1 MKHFSFF
8 INPGFKRVSAS
19 DTDANVLSSAYLSP
33 DGLRLVLV
41 FINTSATA
49 SSFMNLSLGT
59 FSVGSSSVY
68 QTAGTNTYAGT
79 NTFLSLGSLA
89 SPQTLP
95 PQSVTTVVLDKFVAV
110 GAAANP
116 LPAPN
121 ATNIAF
127 SAPLSWTPGSNAVT
141 HAVYL
146 GVNSNAVAQATPT
159 SPQFLG
165 FVTNASF
172 YPPLFGG
179 TSYFWRVD
187 EIAGAYTNTGSV
199 WSFSTGPAPALLHQ
213 YSFSETGGVNT
224 ADAVGGPAWAGTLP
238 GGGALSGGQLT
249 LASASSQYASL
260 PAGIVSSLNNF
271 TIMAWVNLASTA
283 NWVRLFD
290 FGNNTTV
297 YMFLAPQNG
306 STGKVRYAITTGSTG
321 GEQQINCNYTLSTG
335 AWHQLAVTL
344 NGATGILYIDG
355 VPVGT
360 NNAMT
365 LTPSGLG
372 GTANNYIGKSQW
384 SDPTLNGQIDEFRIF
399 SVALPAAQIAAT
411 YALGPDVLFSA
422 NSPIVSLQPSPTNL
436 TVSWPVANA
445 DYALQST
452 TNLASGYWVTVTSP
466 APQIVNTN
474 YLFTL
479 PATNT
484 MQFFRLSK

>member
-1 MKHFSFF
+1 M
-8 INPGFKRVSAS
+8 
-19 DTDANVLSSAYLSP
+19 
-33 DGLRLVLV
+33 
-41 FINTSATA
+41 
-49 SSFMNLSLGT
+49 
-59 FSVGSSSVY
+59 
-68 QTAGTNTYAGT
+68 
-79 NTFLSLGSLA
+79 
-89 SPQTLP
+89 
-95 PQSVTTVVLDKFVAV
+95 
-110 GAAANP
+110 AA
-116 LPAPN
+116 
-121 ATNIAF
+121 
-127 SAPLSWTPGSNAVT
+127 
-141 HAVYL
+141 
-146 GVNSNAVAQATPT
+146 
-159 SPQFLG
+159 
-165 FVTNASF
+165 
-172 YPPLFGG
+172 

-213 YSFSETGGVNT
+213 YSFSETGGGNT
-224 ADAVGGPAWAGTLP
+224 ADAIGGPAWTGTLP

-249 LASASSQYASL
+249 LASATSQYASL

-321 GEQQINCNYTLSTG
+321 GEQQINCNSTLSTG

-360 NNAMT
+360 NSAMT
-365 LTPSGLG
+365 LTPSSLG

-384 SDPTLNGQIDEFRIF
+384 SDPTLNGQIDEFRIY

-411 YALGPDVLFSA
+411 YALGPNAVFST
-422 NSPIVSLQPSPTNL
+422 NSPVVSLQTFAHKPDR
-436 TVSWPVANA
+436 V
-445 DYALQST
+445 
-452 TNLASGYWVTVTSP
+452 LASGERGLRIAIDHEPCVRDLGDRDSP

-479 PATNT
+479 PATNA